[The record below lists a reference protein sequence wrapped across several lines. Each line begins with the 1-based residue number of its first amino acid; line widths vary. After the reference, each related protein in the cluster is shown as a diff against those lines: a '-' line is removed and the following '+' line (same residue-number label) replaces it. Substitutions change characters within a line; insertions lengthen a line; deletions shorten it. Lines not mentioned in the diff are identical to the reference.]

1 MWCSTGP
8 QAPALPR
15 ASRSGGPLRKPDQLL
30 HLRAT
35 PPPSPHRSMNYEVLF
50 IVTCPEQPGE
60 AEVLKSRVIQPLP
73 YTGLPMEVTKLVSFG
88 NIQL

>member
-1 MWCSTGP
+1 
-8 QAPALPR
+8 
-15 ASRSGGPLRKPDQLL
+15 
-30 HLRAT
+30 
-35 PPPSPHRSMNYEVLF
+35 MNYEVLF